1 MLNDN
6 ENDIESYDSGRQ
18 KGGRPV
24 ESAIASK
31 HETKLRRIKVHNN
44 VSMKYAYGKKHV
56 PCVKR
61 LSRGR
66 LKEIIDNITFNYG
79 LDSSDVCH
87 STIRRRETRYNSV
100 IVTPMQGGHISS
112 LVKFEDKLVVL
123 IIKMT
128 CIRYSMTPSSCLQLV
143 NDFISGTEV

>member
-1 MLNDN
+1 M
-6 ENDIESYDSGRQ
+6 
-18 KGGRPV
+18 
-24 ESAIASK
+24 
-31 HETKLRRIKVHNN
+31 
-44 VSMKYAYGKKHV
+44 
-56 PCVKR
+56 
-61 LSRGR
+61 
-66 LKEIIDNITFNYG
+66 KEIIDNITFNYG

-123 IIKMT
+123 FIKMT

-143 NDFISGTEV
+143 NDFISGTEVENDVIEFKDKYYFTNTKEGKTLLGCGY

>member
-1 MLNDN
+1 M
-6 ENDIESYDSGRQ
+6 
-18 KGGRPV
+18 
-24 ESAIASK
+24 
-31 HETKLRRIKVHNN
+31 
-44 VSMKYAYGKKHV
+44 
-56 PCVKR
+56 
-61 LSRGR
+61 
-66 LKEIIDNITFNYG
+66 KEIIDNITFNYG

-123 IIKMT
+123 FIKMT

-143 NDFISGTEV
+143 NDFISGTEAENDVIEFKDKYYFTNTKEGKTLLGCGY